1 MPQNYVTSGVQTF
14 TRPNDTTAYAAG
26 DLVANDTTAGNVTA
40 MSWVIPGGSKNIA
53 KIVQVTMSKSDGT
66 DVTNATFRVH
76 FFNVSPLAPANGDNG
91 AFSPV
96 VTAMA
101 ASAYLGHSGTITHVL
116 GGDSAGH
123 ANPAIPLTG
132 LTNDTVYG
140 LVEATGAYQGAAQ
153 ETISV
158 QFVAEITY

>member
-1 MPQNYVTSGVQTF
+1 MPLNYVTSGVQTF

-26 DLVANDTTAGNVTA
+26 DLVANDTTAGSVTA
-40 MSWVIPGGSKNIA
+40 LTWTIPGGSKNIA
-53 KIVQVTMSKSDGT
+53 KIVSVIMSKSDGA

-76 FFNVSPLAPANGDNG
+76 FYNVTPLAPANGDNG
-91 AFSPV
+91 ALAPV

-101 ASAYLGHSGTITHVL
+101 ASAYLGHSGTITHLL

-132 LTNDTVYG
+132 LTSDTVYG
-140 LVEATGAYQGAAQ
+140 LIEATAAYQALAL
-153 ETISV
+153 ETFSV